1 MRSNTFTISDL
12 FSSNRRY
19 IVPLFQRPYVW
30 DRDRQWKPL
39 WEDIVDKTNQILD
52 HTRDSRY
59 TRSHFMGAVVIN
71 QLPTFGRQVPA
82 MEVIDGQQRIT
93 TLQILFLALRDFART
108 TLASD
113 IVHTLTQLTENNML
127 REQEVERHK
136 VWPTTTDR
144 KLFEDI
150 FKAGSP
156 EALEQIYPLLKIK
169 HSQRFHPRPKLVEAY
184 LYFYKALSDYT
195 QVLEPQ
201 EEIEQPEAEPGEEPV
216 APELTDTHTTLGAT
230 GDKLVVDTERL
241 YSIMQVLTKH
251 LELVVIELEERD
263 DPQVIFETLNARGEP
278 LLPSDLIRNFVFLRA
293 AQDSE
298 RVTTLYTTYWQSL
311 DQPDPVHGQ
320 IWKQETRQGRL
331 VRPLIDLFFFHYLTY
346 RTGREMLL
354 GHVFQEYRT
363 WWKEAEPSVEDELAS
378 IQRHSEVFKSFFISG
393 AQGRLGVFA
402 RRLRQLDTSTFY
414 PLLLL
419 LGDTKRGIEPQER
432 DGILTDLESY
442 LIRRLI
448 CGLTNKAYNRTML
461 TILNLLRDAAAVKR
475 ETVQQFLLE
484 LQGDT
489 VRWPNDD
496 EFERAWLTLPAYKT
510 LGPGRTQMLLEALD
524 LQLTTKLQ
532 ERVHLSG
539 PLNIEHVMPQHGS
552 AEDWPLPGDPADEEA
567 HQQAQMRRDQLM
579 HTFGNL
585 TLLSQALNIT
595 ISNGPFAHKC
605 PAITA
610 HSALRLNTYF
620 QDFLDG
626 TPWTE
631 EDIERRGSE
640 LFKTARVVWPR
651 PTTR

>member
-39 WEDIVDKTNQILD
+39 WEDIIDKTNQILD
-52 HTRDSRY
+52 RTRDSRY

-93 TLQILFLALRDFART
+93 TLQILFVALRDFAKKT
-108 TLASD
+108 AAND
-113 IVHTLTQLTENNML
+113 ITFTLTQLTENNML
-127 REQEVERHK
+127 REQEVERYK

-144 KLFEDI
+144 KLFEDV

-156 EALEQIYPLLKIK
+156 EALESIYPLVRIK
-169 HSQRFHPRPKLVEAY
+169 YSKRFHPRPKLVEAY
-184 LYFYKALSDYT
+184 MYFYKAISDYT
-195 QVLEPQ
+195 QVVEP
-201 EEIEQPEAEPGEEPV
+201 EGEPEQPELEEV
-216 APELTDTHTTLGAT
+216 EELIAPELTAVHTTLGD
-230 GDKLVVDTERL
+230 GDQKLTVDTERL
-241 YSIMQVLTKH
+241 YAIMQVLTKH
-251 LELVVIELEERD
+251 LELVVIELEDRD

-298 RVTTLYTTYWQSL
+298 RVAALYNTYWQSL
-311 DQPDPVHGQ
+311 DQPDPVYGS

-363 WWKEAEPSVEDELAS
+363 WWKEASPAVEDELAA
-378 IQRHSEVFKSFFISG
+378 IQRLSEVFKSFFVTR
-393 AQGRLGVFA
+393 APGRLGVFA

-419 LGDTKRGIEPQER
+419 LGDSERHIDPQER

-442 LIRRLI
+442 LIRRLV

-461 TILNLLRDAAAVKR
+461 SILNLLRTTPIVKR
-475 ETVQQFLLE
+475 ATVQRFLLD

-489 VRWPNDD
+489 VRWPTDE
-496 EFERAWLTLPAYKT
+496 EFERAWMTLPAYKV
-510 LGPGRTQMLLEALD
+510 LGPGRTLMFLEALD

-532 ERVHLSG
+532 EQVHLSG
-539 PLNIEHVMPQHGS
+539 PLNIEHVMPQHGTE
-552 AEDWPLPGDPADEEA
+552 ADWPLPGDPADEEHRKRA
-567 HQQAQMRRDQLM
+567 HEQREQIM

-595 ISNGPFAHKC
+595 VSNGPFAQKC

-610 HSALRLNTYF
+610 NSSLRLNAYF
-620 QDFLDG
+620 QHFLDG
-626 TPWTE
+626 KPWTE
-631 EDIERRGSE
+631 DAIEERGRE
-640 LFKTARVVWPR
+640 LFQVARLVWPR
-651 PTTR
+651 P